1 MENQESQE
9 FLKPQINPN
18 FEHMFQKNEEVAEP
32 EEVTP
37 VQKKEEKR
45 KPLHLERSDVVEQE
59 EEKEE
64 VSEEPVKEEKK
75 KNTDWKAQ
83 AEKESKRLKETQ
95 KWANETKAQISAYK
109 RAVEKFV
116 NEGLLSQE
124 DAQDLLDH
132 TQYSDIPKSALSERE
147 KASTIFSEEIENI
160 KKYGNYDNL
169 DEHVKALDHMV
180 ENSTKEEIED
190 LFNDIKDLVDDDS
203 VLFTKKILE
212 VAAQYYEDVYE
223 DLSKAGS
230 IKNLKLEYQNE
241 LSKRDKVIDKLEK
254 EMIKL
259 KKRYEDYDD
268 SPQHRIPQAGGD
280 RVGVSA
286 EKSNNIMKDPGG
298 FMEDLHRGK
307 YKN

>member
-18 FEHMFQKNEEVAEP
+18 FEHMFQKKEGVTELEEE
-32 EEVTP
+32 TP

-45 KPLHLERSDVVEQE
+45 QTLHLAPPDVVEQE
-59 EEKEE
+59 EETEE
-64 VSEEPVKEEKK
+64 ASEKQVKEEKK
-75 KNTDWKAQ
+75 KHTDWKAQ

-116 NEGLLSQE
+116 NEGLLDQE
-124 DAQDLLDH
+124 DAQSLLDH
-132 TQYSDIPKSALSERE
+132 TQYSDIPENTLSEKE
-147 KASTIFSEEIENI
+147 KASKIFREEIENI

-180 ENSTKEEIED
+180 ENSTKEEIDD
-190 LFNDIKDLVDDDS
+190 LFGDIKELVDEDS

-212 VAAQYYEDVYE
+212 VAAEYYDDVYE

-230 IKNLKLEYQNE
+230 LKNLKLEYQNE
-241 LSKRDKVIDKLEK
+241 LSKRDKLIDKLEK

-259 KKRYEDYDD
+259 KKRHEDYDD
-268 SPQHRIPQAGGD
+268 SPQHRIPQGGGD
-280 RVGVSA
+280 RVGASA
-286 EKSNNIMKDPGG
+286 GKSNNIMKDPGG

-307 YKN
+307 YRN